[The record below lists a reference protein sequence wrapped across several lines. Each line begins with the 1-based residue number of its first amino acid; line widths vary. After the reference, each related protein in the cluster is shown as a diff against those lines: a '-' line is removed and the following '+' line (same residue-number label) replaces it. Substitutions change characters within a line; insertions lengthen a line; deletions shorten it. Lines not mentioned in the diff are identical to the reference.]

1 MEETRKLSTH
11 RQIKEIF
18 GADKGRKGVIDFSA
32 RDAACHEVQKKVP
45 APDAEAPTDRRS
57 AKFVTLPICMRLPP
71 LSRFSNGTKVEK

>member
-1 MEETRKLSTH
+1 MEKTRKLSTH

-45 APDAEAPTDRRS
+45 AG
-57 AKFVTLPICMRLPP
+57 
-71 LSRFSNGTKVEK
+71 GT